1 MACLA
6 FSDAQIAVGL
16 NHGIYGPQDQGAYN
30 GHYQGRFDVH
40 LYARWNWKPYWG
52 HNRAAALV
60 HFHGPKPDDYTA
72 HRAGRN
78 ASHAIF
84 ESFVAEC
91 DRADNAS
98 LARGEGRGC
107 SQYLD
112 DYREALT
119 RVQAEH
125 PHRQ

>member
-1 MACLA
+1 MLLCL
-6 FSDAQIAVGL
+6 SRHVVVQQQLRPNV
-16 NHGIYGPQDQGAYN
+16 
-30 GHYQGRFDVH
+30 R
-40 LYARWNWKPYWG
+40 R
-52 HNRAAALV
+52 R
-60 HFHGPKPDDYTA
+60 
-72 HRAGRN
+72 RAGRN

-98 LARGEGRGC
+98 LASGEGRGC

>member
-1 MACLA
+1 MLLCLC
-6 FSDAQIAVGL
+6 
-16 NHGIYGPQDQGAYN
+16 
-30 GHYQGRFDVH
+30 
-40 LYARWNWKPYWG
+40 ARHVLRQQQLRPNVRRRQ
-52 HNRAAALV
+52 HADRRLV